1 MVTIKKFT
9 ENILTMKESRFLF
22 MVFIVSL
29 ILISLISAYIFH
41 HTFITTDE
49 NAFIFQAKTFAK
61 GKLYVPSHFLRS
73 FFNSTGLVNDGR
85 YFSKYFP
92 SHALII
98 VPGIWLKFPY
108 LIPHLL
114 SALGL
119 ILTYLIARECYN
131 VKIATYSTLLTLVSP
146 LYLFISSTLY
156 SQITSFF
163 FISLF
168 ILCFIKM
175 IRRDGVHYP
184 LFSGIG
190 LGIAF
195 NARPLDALVVSL
207 PFIIY
212 GLYNLREEK
221 SYLPRFLIFL
231 GCFSIF
237 IMMFLSYNWALTG
250 SPFYTTYDYYSDIH
264 NTPYD
269 HYGLSE
275 FHSFQKGVAKTLYN
289 LKRLNSWLF
298 GWPFSLI
305 FILLFPLIR
314 GKKVWDYIF
323 LSVFIVLIVEYLF
336 HWYPGVPET
345 GPLYYYSAVGALSIL
360 TTRSISNLHE
370 LSKGT
375 RRSITKSIVLLFI
388 IASFLYS
395 FFIFYPKK
403 FDYIHRA
410 TLSRQNPY
418 FLIKE
423 KGIKNAI
430 FFLRNSPYDFIS
442 QNYVI
447 NSPELNDDILFVN
460 DMGKKNKLLMDYYPK
475 RNYYAYTFI
484 YKTGKGNITPLYRK
498 DF

>member
-1 MVTIKKFT
+1 
-9 ENILTMKESRFLF
+9 MKEGWFLLI
-22 MVFIVSL
+22 VFIVSL
-29 ILISLISAYIFH
+29 LLISLLSAFTFH

-49 NAFIFQAKTFAK
+49 NAFIFQAKTFAE
-61 GKLYVPSHFLRS
+61 GKLYVPSHPLRS

-92 SHALII
+92 SHALLM
-98 VPGIWLKFPY
+98 VPGIWLKAPY

-119 ILTYLIARECYN
+119 LITYLIARECYN
-131 VKIATYSTLLTLVSP
+131 VKIATCATLLTLASP

-156 SQITSFF
+156 SVITSFF

-168 ILCFIKM
+168 ILCFLKM
-175 IRRDGVHYP
+175 LRRDGILYP
-184 LFSGIG
+184 IFSAVG

-195 NARPLDALVVSL
+195 NARPLDALVVSF
-207 PFIIY
+207 PFVLY
-212 GLYNLREEK
+212 GLYKLKKEK
-221 SYLPRFLIFL
+221 GYVRRYLLFA

-237 IMMFLSYNWALTG
+237 IIMFLSYNGALTG
-250 SPFYTTYDYYSDIH
+250 NPFYTTYDYYSDIN

-275 FHSFQKGVAKTLYN
+275 FHSFQKGLAKTFYN
-289 LKRLNSWLF
+289 LKRLNTWLF

-323 LSVFIVLIVEYLF
+323 LSVFIVLVVEYLF

-345 GPLYYYSAVGALSIL
+345 GPLYYYSAVGVLSIL
-360 TTRSISNLHE
+360 TTRSIARLQEISR
-370 LSKGT
+370 GMG
-375 RRSITKSIVLLFI
+375 RSITKYIVPLFVM
-388 IASFLYS
+388 ASFLYS
-395 FFIFYPKK
+395 FFIFYPGEI
-403 FDYIHRA
+403 DYIQQT
-410 TLSRQNPY
+410 TLSRQDPY
-418 FLIKE
+418 FLIQE

-430 FFLRNSPYDFIS
+430 IFLQNSPYDFIS

-447 NSPELNDDILFVN
+447 NSPELKDDILLVN

-475 RNYYAYTFI
+475 RNYHR
-484 YKTGKGNITPLYRK
+484 YKFNYQTGKGNITPLYRK